1 MSPHRCDRPTGV
13 PCPDTQATLVLVCAG
28 TEVASWPL
36 RRPGGADL
44 ALVDELARLHL
55 TAVRM
60 GCGIRVRGPGQSL
73 LELLELVG
81 LGEVIETGPEAG
93 LSG

>member
-1 MSPHRCDRPTGV
+1 
-13 PCPDTQATLVLVCAG
+13 VLVCAG
-28 TEVASWPL
+28 TEVARWPL
-36 RRPGGADL
+36 RRQGPADL

-55 TAVRM
+55 AAVRM
-60 GCGIRVRGPGQSL
+60 GCGIRVWAPCPAL

-81 LGEVIETGPEAG
+81 LGEMVEADPEAG